1 MRLTLEPG
9 KSSTSLQEPM
19 QETVCHK
26 EGSIDLENYF
36 CLACIGSR
44 SRPSTDDLTDLRNLI

>member
-44 SRPSTDDLTDLRNLI
+44 LDLRQMTSQT